1 MLFRSL
7 GPLSIIDDDQSR
19 QIGTPRARAVL
30 ALLLVRRGGLVGVD
44 QMVDEIWAEQA
55 PGDVRPLVHGY
66 VSRVRRALGPVAAR
80 LVTHKPGYRLEV
92 GADEWDVA
100 RFEGAVARARA
111 VHAAGAVDDA
121 VAGFAAALAL
131 WTGEPFADVPA
142 TPAIAAATTALT
154 ELRLAAVDEWFAAR
168 LDAGV
173 DPHLVADLARY
184 QAEHPHRE
192 RLAGQLMLALQR
204 SGRRADALGVF
215 REVRRR
221 LVDDLGVEPG
231 PELQLL
237 HRHALEAGPADVPA
251 PPSASS
257 PPAERSRV
265 PAQLPLGVA
274 GFVGR
279 EAELAALDR
288 ARELVVVTGTAGV
301 GKSALAVHWA
311 RRVQDRYPDGRLFA
325 DLRGFAPDLAAADPA
340 DALLRFLVALGVPED
355 RVPDGVEA
363 RAAQYRSVLHGRRV
377 LVVLDN
383 ARDVEQVRPLLPGSA
398 GCLAVVTSRDRLTGL
413 VAVEGAHAVALDALG
428 EPEAAGLL
436 AARLGP
442 DRVARHR
449 DAVAR
454 IVHRC
459 AGLPLAL
466 AVVAATSAVQPGLS
480 LDAIAADVDRG
491 SLDAFGSNDPRADLR
506 SVFSWSYATLSP
518 GAAELFALLGLHPG
532 PDVSVAAAASLAGRD
547 LPEAQRLLLEL
558 AAAQL
563 LGQHRPGRF
572 AAHDLLRAYA
582 AELAAG
588 LGPAAEAARA
598 RLHAHYLHTAHAAA
612 LRMDPNRPP
621 VPLPPPPA
629 GVSGPEPTGPDEAL
643 AWFAAEHGTLVALVP
658 AAGWQLAWAMS
669 TYLRR
674 GGHGRTWIA
683 VAEAAA
689 RAATEPV
696 GIANAAFQ
704 VAMAHFRY
712 GDPAEVGPA
721 LAIAQRQ
728 FQALG
733 DAYGLAGTS
742 QLHGL
747 RHEREGDL
755 EAAYGC
761 AERSLVFYQR
771 AGHRA
776 GQGRALAAMAWYQA
790 RQGNLRLGL
799 EQARAALVLA
809 EASQDRT
816 SAANLWDSIGFIH
829 LRLDELMPAET
840 AYRRS
845 IALYREL
852 SDRYN
857 VVEPLFGLG
866 NTHRARGDTQRA
878 LAAWRE
884 GFALAAELHHPAL
897 SRLWS
902 RLVPAGYGAF

>member
-7 GPLSIIDDDQSR
+7 GPLSVIDGDQSQ

-30 ALLLVRRGGLVGVD
+30 GLLLVRRGGLVGVD
-44 QMVDEIWAEQA
+44 QLVDEIWAEQA

-66 VSRVRRALGPVAAR
+66 VSRVRRALGPAAAR

-92 GADEWDVA
+92 GAEEWDVA

-111 VHAAGAVDDA
+111 VHADGAVDDA
-121 VAGFAAALAL
+121 VAGFAEALAL

-184 QAEHPHRE
+184 HAEHPHRE

-215 REVRRR
+215 RDVRRR

-237 HRHALEAGPADVPA
+237 HRHALEAGPAAAPSRSSSLSPSPA
-251 PPSASS
+251 
-257 PPAERSRV
+257 RSRV
-265 PAQLPLGVA
+265 PAQLPLGAA

-311 RRVQDRYPDGRLFA
+311 REVQDRYPDGRLFA
-325 DLRGFAPDLAAADPA
+325 DLRGFAPDLAVDPA

-355 RVPDGVEA
+355 RVPHGVEA

-436 AARLGP
+436 AARLGA

-454 IVHRC
+454 IVRRC

-532 PDVSVAAAASLAGRD
+532 PDVSVAAAASLAGCD

-563 LGQHRPGRF
+563 LGQHGPGRF

-582 AELAAG
+582 AELVAG
-588 LGPAAEAARA
+588 LGPEVKAAQA
-598 RLHAHYLHTAHAAA
+598 RLLGHYLHTAHAAA
-612 LRMDPNRPP
+612 LHLDPNRAPIP
-621 VPLPPPPA
+621 MPALPD
-629 GVSGPEPTGPDEAL
+629 GVTGPEPADPDEAL

-658 AAGWQLAWAMS
+658 AAGWRLAWAMS

-721 LAIAQRQ
+721 LAIAERQ
-728 FQALG
+728 FRALD

-742 QLHGL
+742 QLQGL

-755 EAAYGC
+755 EAAYDC

-771 AGHRA
+771 AGHLA

-790 RQGNLRLGL
+790 RQGNLRPGL

-829 LRLDELMPAET
+829 LRLDELVPAET

-902 RLVPAGYGAF
+902 RLAPAGYVAF